1 MAIGRMLFNSFYW
14 KCLQFLSSFLLN
26 ILLARTMRSAVAG
39 EFYSLIYWFALCVSF
54 FTLGLDIALNVFI
67 SRKQLS
73 PRFACRII
81 GVVVLL
87 ALLVCV
93 PLVWL
98 YAGPSRYPDLY
109 GTELPLYAACQI
121 AGSLLTVLSSTLFTA
136 RGRNDI
142 PSRVGFF
149 FNLVLAIVIG
159 AVLLSG
165 RGEWNMR
172 LLFLLYFSF
181 SLLQGLGLF
190 LLAMRNYGRENTGIT
205 GHARLSEM
213 LSFSFKA
220 FVTNFVFFLGARVC
234 LYLLPYRFAPG
245 DKGNFIQAYKL
256 VEYLGM
262 AAAFFYYPFVALA
275 AGENRRLSG
284 ALAAGEIRAQR
295 SDGENADGMRRN
307 VLAMVRLSN
316 SIVLIFSIAI
326 AACGWWLFPF
336 VFGSSFDRM
345 YPVFL
350 CFIPGLLATCSS
362 SFLTAY
368 FFGVGSIRY
377 NFISSCIQLIA
388 AVILFLLLTRLYG
401 LQGGALAYS
410 AAALLSMG
418 YDTVKF
424 SRHTRLRARDFL
436 LAGKKDWLRLL
447 HGLGRFS
454 GLSPDESAERL
465 FYPDVEQKG
474 DQ

>member
-81 GVVVLL
+81 GIVVLL
-87 ALLVCV
+87 ALVVCV

-109 GTELPLYAACQI
+109 GTQLPLYAACQI

-149 FNLVLAIVIG
+149 FNLVLAIVIA

-190 LLAMRNYGRENTGIT
+190 LLAVRNYGRENTGIT
-205 GHARLSEM
+205 GHAGLSEM

-245 DKGNFIQAYKL
+245 DEGNFIQAYKL

-262 AAAFFYYPFVALA
+262 GAAFFYYPFVALA
-275 AGENRRLSG
+275 AGEN
-284 ALAAGEIRAQR
+284 
-295 SDGENADGMRRN
+295 ADGMRRN
-307 VLAMVRLSN
+307 VLALVRLSN
-316 SIVLIFSIAI
+316 SIVLIFSAAI
-326 AACGWWLFPF
+326 VACGWWLFPF

-362 SFLTAY
+362 GFLTAY

-410 AAALLSMG
+410 AAAVLSMG
-418 YDTVKF
+418 YDTIKF

-454 GLSPDESAERL
+454 GLSPDKSAERL